1 MNREIKFRIWDKIK
15 NQWNPYTEI
24 TQVGN
29 LNIAEDN
36 WQIPM
41 QYTGLKDK
49 NGKEIYEGDIIK
61 GFDFTAKVY
70 WNIYQA
76 SFQIK
81 TSNNGGAFLN
91 EEYMSNFEIVGNIFE
106 NPELL
111 KMI

>member
-1 MNREIKFRIWDKIK
+1 MNREIKFRLWDKIK

-49 NGKEIYEGDIIK
+49 NGKDIYEGDIVRTELVSL
-61 GFDFTAKVY
+61 FSER
-70 WNIYQA
+70 IY
-76 SFQIK
+76 IV
-81 TSNNGGAFLN
+81 
-91 EEYMSNFEIVGNIFE
+91 EYYQNRFVPDDITYTNSIEVIGNIFE

-111 KMI
+111 K